1 MAMTIDDAA
10 VPEDD
15 LDGHTMEELGAY
27 LDRGRTPR
35 DAAIESSPACRL
47 ALSGMQRLR
56 ELSWDAMQ
64 RRADEEPD
72 RDSVW
77 ISGLLD
83 TIRSE
88 VRSGRDVPVEHPDP
102 RLRLTITEAAVRGL
116 VRRTGD
122 TMGGLVMGRCTL
134 DGDVGVPGAP
144 IRVEVTAS
152 IAYGL
157 VAETTAD
164 QLRARIEDALARHTD
179 LVIDRI
185 DVVFDDV
192 HVP

>member
-1 MAMTIDDAA
+1 MTNDDAA

-15 LDGHTMEELGAY
+15 LVDGHTMEELGAY
-27 LDRGRTPR
+27 LDRGRVPR
-35 DAAIESSPACRL
+35 DASIENSPACRL

-64 RRADEEPD
+64 YRAEDDPD
-72 RDSVW
+72 RDSAW

-83 TIRSE
+83 TIRNE

-102 RLRLTITEAAVRGL
+102 RLRLTMTEAAVRGL
-116 VRRTGD
+116 VRRAGD
-122 TMGGLVMGRCTL
+122 TMGGVVMGRCTL
-134 DGDVGVPGAP
+134 DGDLAESGTP

-157 VAETTAD
+157 PADVTANRLRDRIAEV
-164 QLRARIEDALARHTD
+164 LSRHTEI
-179 LVIDRI
+179 VIDRI

>member
-1 MAMTIDDAA
+1 MAMTFDDAP

-35 DAAIESSPACRL
+35 DPAIEASPACRL

-56 ELSWDAMQ
+56 EMSWDAMQ
-64 RRADEEPD
+64 RRADAEPD

-77 ISGLLD
+77 ISGLLE

-88 VRSGRDVPVEHPDP
+88 VRAGRDVPVAHPDP
-102 RLRLTITEAAVRGL
+102 VLRLTITEAAVRGL

-122 TMGGLVMGRCTL
+122 TMGGVVMGRCTL
-134 DGDVGVPGAP
+134 DGELGVPGAP

-157 VAETTAD
+157 VADQTAER
-164 QLRARIEDALARHTD
+164 LRARIEDALARHTD
-179 LVIDRI
+179 LRIDRI

>member
-1 MAMTIDDAA
+1 MTNDDAA

-15 LDGHTMEELGAY
+15 LVDGHTMEELGAY
-27 LDRGRTPR
+27 LDRGRIPR
-35 DAAIESSPACRL
+35 DASIENSPACRL

-64 RRADEEPD
+64 HRAEDDPD
-72 RDSVW
+72 RDSAW

-83 TIRSE
+83 TIRAE
-88 VRSGRDVPVEHPDP
+88 VRSGRDIPVEHPDP
-102 RLRLTITEAAVRGL
+102 RLRLTMTEAAVRGL
-116 VRRTGD
+116 VRRAGD
-122 TMGGLVMGRCTL
+122 TMGGVVMGRCTL
-134 DGDVGVPGAP
+134 DGDVAEPGTP

-157 VAETTAD
+157 PTDATAD
-164 QLRARIEDALARHTD
+164 RLRARIAEVLARHTEI
-179 LVIDRI
+179 VIDRI

>member
-1 MAMTIDDAA
+1 MAMTFDDAP

-35 DAAIESSPACRL
+35 DPAIEGSAACRL

-64 RRADEEPD
+64 QRADAEPD
-72 RDSVW
+72 RDSAW
-77 ISGLLD
+77 ISGLLE

-134 DGDVGVPGAP
+134 DGDLAVPGAP

-157 VAETTAD
+157 PTDATAD
-164 QLRARIEDALARHTD
+164 RLRARIEDVLARHTD

>member
-27 LDRGRTPR
+27 LDRGRVPR
-35 DAAIESSPACRL
+35 DASIEGSAACRL

-56 ELSWDAMQ
+56 ELSWDAME
-64 RRADEEPD
+64 RRATDEPD

-77 ISGLLD
+77 ISGLLE
-83 TIRSE
+83 TIRAE

-116 VRRTGD
+116 VRRVGD
-122 TMGGLVMGRCTL
+122 TMGGVVMGRCTL
-134 DGDVGVPGAP
+134 DGDVGEPGAP

-157 VAETTAD
+157 VAEDTAD
-164 QLRARIEDALARHTD
+164 RLRARIEDALTRHTE